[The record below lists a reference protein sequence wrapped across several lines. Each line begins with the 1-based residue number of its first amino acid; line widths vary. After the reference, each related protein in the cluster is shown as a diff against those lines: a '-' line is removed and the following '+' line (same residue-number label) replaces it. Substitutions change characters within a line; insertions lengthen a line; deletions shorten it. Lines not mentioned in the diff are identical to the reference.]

1 MMIASNSFPKNECL
15 NISSMNQSICLYRD
29 NELYANFT
37 ANLLKYLAIYFA
49 TVFVELI
56 SPWEGFVVGAREQV
70 TRIACQVWTH
80 KMNKS

>member
-56 SPWEGFVVGAREQV
+56 SPWEGIVVGPESRLQE
-70 TRIACQVWTH
+70 
-80 KMNKS
+80 

>member
-1 MMIASNSFPKNECL
+1 MIVSNSFPKNECL
-15 NISSMNQSICLYRD
+15 NISSMNQSICLCRD
-29 NELYANFT
+29 NELYANVT

-56 SPWEGFVVGAREQV
+56 SPWEGIVVGAREQV
-70 TRIACQVWTH
+70 ARIACQVWTH